1 METTE
6 QASWDE
12 RYSGPDL
19 VWGAGPNRFV
29 TDEVTALPAGRA
41 VDLGTGE
48 GRNAIWLAG
57 RGWKVTA
64 VDFSAAGLARAARL
78 ADERAV
84 SVDWVQA
91 DLVDYQPAPGGY
103 DLVLIAY
110 IHLPPAGL
118 ARLFRAAATAVAP
131 GGTLLVIGHD
141 RDNITRGHGGPQDS
155 DRLYTPAAVT
165 AELDGLAVRRAG
177 QVMRPVTTP
186 EGERTAIDT
195 LVRAER
201 PA

>member
-1 METTE
+1 MENAE
-6 QASWDE
+6 QAAWDR

-29 TDEVTALPAGRA
+29 AAEAAPLPAGRA
-41 VDLGTGE
+41 LDLGTGE
-48 GRNAIWLAG
+48 GRNAIWLAE
-57 RGWKVTA
+57 RGWHVTA

-78 ADERAV
+78 AAERRV
-84 SVDWVQA
+84 GVDWVQA
-91 DLVDYQPAPGGY
+91 DLMDHRPAPGGY

-110 IHLPPAGL
+110 VHLPPAGL
-118 ARLFRAAATAVAP
+118 AHLLHAAASAVAP

-141 RDNITRGHGGPQDS
+141 HDNIARGYGGPQNPDV
-155 DRLYTPAAVT
+155 LYATETIT
-165 AELDGLAVRRAG
+165 AELGGLRIRRAE
-177 QVMRPVTTP
+177 QVTRPVQAP
-186 EGERTAIDT
+186 DGERTAIDT

>member
-1 METTE
+1 VANEG
-6 QASWDE
+6 QAEWDQ
-12 RYSGPDL
+12 RYSGSDL

-29 TDEVTALPAGRA
+29 AGEVAALSPGRA

-48 GRNAIWLAG
+48 GRNAIWLAEH
-57 RGWKVTA
+57 GWQVTA
-64 VDFSAAGLARAARL
+64 VDFSAAGLDRAARL
-78 ADERAV
+78 AGERGV
-84 SVDWVQA
+84 NVEWVQA
-91 DLVDYQPAPGGY
+91 DLLDYQPAPGGY

-110 IHLPPAGL
+110 IHLPAASL
-118 ARLFRAAATAVAP
+118 SRVFRTAAAAVVP

-141 RDNITRGHGGPQDS
+141 RDNITRGHGGPQDP

-165 AELDGLAVRRAG
+165 AELDGLAVCRAE
-177 QVMRPVTTP
+177 QVLRTVQTP